1 MNLEDGL
8 VTSIELPDGV
18 SVNGKNMMRAL
29 ASILQVDTS
38 GHKMGMWTRK
48 EVGYIQQ
55 LLCLLSSCAD
65 EHPWRMFL

>member
-1 MNLEDGL
+1 MESVRYIPSLGYENGNTFSMNLEDGL

-48 EVGYIQQ
+48 EVG
-55 LLCLLSSCAD
+55 
-65 EHPWRMFL
+65 

>member
-48 EVGYIQQ
+48 EVG
-55 LLCLLSSCAD
+55 
-65 EHPWRMFL
+65 